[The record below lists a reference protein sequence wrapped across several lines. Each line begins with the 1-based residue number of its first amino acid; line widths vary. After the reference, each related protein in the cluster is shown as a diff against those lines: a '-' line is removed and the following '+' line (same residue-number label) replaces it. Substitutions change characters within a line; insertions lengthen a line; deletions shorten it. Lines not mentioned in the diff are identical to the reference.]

1 MSKQTAVDWLVE
13 QLKEYDFADI
23 KDSENYIIK
32 IPAWVLTEKQ
42 EKAKEMERQ
51 QIIKAHE
58 QGRIDKHN
66 DFGRDGETYYKE
78 KYSSTCL

>member
-1 MSKQTAVDWLVE
+1 MSKQTAVEWLID

-32 IPAWVLTEKQ
+32 IPAWILTEKQ

-51 QIIKAHE
+51 QINKAW
-58 QGRIDKHN
+58 QDGAVTAQN
-66 DFGRDGETYYKE
+66 DAAKE
-78 KYSSTCL
+78 IEKNYVARVR

>member
-1 MSKQTAVDWLVE
+1 MSKQTAVDWLIE

-42 EKAKEMERQ
+42 EKAKEMEKE
-51 QIIKAHE
+51 QIISAHRHGLIHVFE
-58 QGRIDKHN
+58 NPIDASDDYYN
-66 DFGRDGETYYKE
+66 RTFGDV
-78 KYSSTCL
+78 S